1 MDGIHLFV
9 AEGEGRAGCDT
20 EREAAPPCKWAEQQ
34 PRLLLKEIK
43 AIPPAEGGRNAA
55 YFLLD
60 GFLETGG
67 AFKYVLHKARRS

>member
-1 MDGIHLFV
+1 M
-9 AEGEGRAGCDT
+9 ASTSSSPRAKDALAVIRRGKQHH
-20 EREAAPPCKWAEQQ
+20 RCKWAEQQ